1 LKLITWSRC
10 CRQHWLLCCE
20 VETQILLFKLRFRE
34 LLWNT
39 LWIRISFWFLQSRQ
53 CSSRGPCCQ
62 RSSELSVPFY
72 VYLENH
78 LSCSCSTVCV
88 TFVIQVFVEATKEG
102 SLSFIL
108 GKFDGILGLGFQ
120 EISVGNVVPLWY
132 VYVCTVVLS

>member
-1 LKLITWSRC
+1 M
-10 CRQHWLLCCE
+10 
-20 VETQILLFKLRFRE
+20 
-34 LLWNT
+34 
-39 LWIRISFWFLQSRQ
+39 
-53 CSSRGPCCQ
+53 
-62 RSSELSVPFY
+62 
-72 VYLENH
+72 
-78 LSCSCSTVCV
+78 CV